1 MSNTPIIFNDPLLA
15 INSERMG
22 SPESMN
28 SGEPTSSGFSRRE
41 FIRLAGIGG
50 SLVIA
55 MSVMPGSAS
64 ALTRKNASSSALNA
78 YVEINSDGK
87 ITILAPNPEV
97 GQGVKTSLPMIV
109 AEELDANWDDVVIE
123 NAPIDAER
131 FGRQFAGGSTAIPM
145 RWDELRKMGAVV
157 RHVLLQ
163 AASQQWNVPVDQLST
178 ENSTVTHSKS
188 GETLSYAE
196 LAQQAAELTLP
207 DPNSLTL
214 KTPEQYRLI
223 GKRITGFDNH
233 AIVTGQALFGI
244 DTVVPDMLYA
254 SYIKCPQI
262 GGKAVSA
269 NLAELK
275 KLPGVRHAFIM
286 DGTVDIAYFNP
297 SGVDMM
303 SGVAIVADSSWQALD
318 ARQHAKIN
326 WDTSKAS
333 TDSWDTLLEQ
343 AKAVANKPG
352 AVEVEHKGDVD
363 KALKD
368 STTRRRSHYTFSY
381 ISHAQME
388 PQNCVAAWNSNG
400 SIEVWAPT
408 QTPQSAVTSLS
419 KVLGIDESKVTLH
432 QIRGGGG
439 FGRRLDN
446 DYARE
451 AALISKEINK
461 PVKLQWTRED
471 DMNYDCFRPGG
482 FYALEAGLD
491 SNGALTVWDNHSI
504 AVSADGEK
512 PNSSAGHWKTDFPGR
527 MLKHYRHAQTLLE
540 SKTQTGPLRA
550 PVSNTYAFAEQS
562 FLHELSAAVGR
573 DHVEFLVESLG
584 EPKWIDEGNIRSL
597 NTARA
602 IDVIQTA
609 AKRAGWGKKM
619 PAGRALGIAF
629 YFSHAGHIAEVADVS
644 VDEAKKVTV
653 HKVWVVA
660 DIGPVVNLSGAE
672 NQCQGSVVDGIG
684 GMMSQSITMKNGRIH
699 QQNFHQYPLMRV
711 NKSPEIDVHFVKSD
725 FTPTGI
731 GEPALPPVAPAICN
745 AIYTINGERIREM
758 PLSNLGYRL

>member
-1 MSNTPIIFNDPLLA
+1 MSNTPMIFNDPLQALNPERA
-15 INSERMG
+15 TSIENSNN
-22 SPESMN
+22 PEQSN
-28 SGEPTSSGFSRRE
+28 AGVSRRD
-41 FIRLAGIGG
+41 FIRLAGMGG
-50 SLVIA
+50 SLVVA
-55 MSVMPGSAS
+55 LSVMPGRVS
-64 ALTRKNASSSALNA
+64 ALAESNTGSAALNA
-78 YVEINSDGK
+78 YVEINTDGK

-123 NAPIDAER
+123 NSPIDAER
-131 FGRQFAGGSTAIPM
+131 FGRQFAGGSLSIPM
-145 RWDELRKMGAVV
+145 RWDELRNMGAVV

-163 AASQQWNVPVDQLST
+163 AASQQWNVPIDQLST
-178 ENSTVTHSKS
+178 KDSVITHSTS
-188 GETLSYAE
+188 GKTISYGDI
-196 LAQQAAELTLP
+196 AQQASELTLP
-207 DPNSLTL
+207 DPKTL
-214 KTPEQYRLI
+214 ILKAPEQYRLL
-223 GKRITGFDNH
+223 GKRITGVDNH
-233 AIVTGQALFGI
+233 AIVTGQPLFGI
-244 DTVVPDMLYA
+244 DTAVPDMLFA
-254 SYIKCPQI
+254 TYIKCPQI
-262 GGKAVSA
+262 GGKAISA
-269 NLAELK
+269 NVDELK

-297 SGVDMM
+297 GGVDMM

-318 ARQHAKIN
+318 ARQHAKIK

-333 TDSWDTLLEQ
+333 TDSWDALVEQ
-343 AKAVANKPG
+343 AKAVADKPG

-363 KALKD
+363 KALEA
-368 STTRRRSHYTFSY
+368 STTRRRSHYTFGY
-381 ISHAQME
+381 ISHAQLE

-419 KVLGIDESKVTLH
+419 KVLGIDESRITLH

-451 AALISKEINK
+451 AALISKQINK

-491 SNGALTVWDNHSI
+491 SKGALTAWDTHSI
-504 AVSADGEK
+504 VMSADGEK
-512 PNSSAGHWKTDFPGR
+512 PNSSAGHWKTDFPGH
-527 MLKHYRHAQTLLE
+527 MLKHFRHAQTLLE

-550 PVSNTYAFAEQS
+550 PVSNTYAFVEQS
-562 FLHELSAAVGR
+562 FMHELSAAVGR

-584 EPKWIDEGNIRSL
+584 EPKWIEQGNIRSL

-602 IDVIQTA
+602 IDVIQTV

-684 GMMSQSITMKNGRIH
+684 GMMSQSITMKNGRID

-745 AIYTINGERIREM
+745 AIYTITGERIREM

>member
-1 MSNTPIIFNDPLLA
+1 MSSTPIIFNDPLQA
-15 INSERMG
+15 INPVDAKSSEVL
-22 SPESMN
+22 ESA
-28 SGEPTSSGFSRRE
+28 GVSRRD

-50 SLVIA
+50 SLVVA
-55 MSVMPGSAS
+55 LSVVPVRVS
-64 ALTRKNASSSALNA
+64 ALAPKNAKSTALNA
-78 YVEINSDGK
+78 YVEIASNGK

-123 NAPIDAER
+123 NAPIDVER

-145 RWDELRKMGAVV
+145 RWDELRNMGAVV

-163 AASQQWNVPVDQLST
+163 AASQQWNVPIDQLST
-178 ENSTVTHSKS
+178 QDSTITHSKS
-188 GETLSYAE
+188 GKTISYGDVAA
-196 LAQQAAELTLP
+196 LAADLTLP
-207 DPNSLTL
+207 DPKDLSL
-214 KTPEQYRLI
+214 KTPDQYRLM
-223 GKRITGFDNH
+223 GKRITGVDNH

-244 DTVVPDMLYA
+244 DTVVPDMLFATYV
-254 SYIKCPQI
+254 KCPQI

-269 NLAELK
+269 NLDELK

-297 SGVDMM
+297 GGVDML

-318 ARQHAKIN
+318 ARQHLEVK
-326 WDTSKAS
+326 WDTSNAS
-333 TDSWDTLLEQ
+333 TDSWDALVEQ
-343 AKAVANKPG
+343 AKAVADKPG

-363 KALKD
+363 QALKD
-368 STTRRRSHYTFSY
+368 SSTRRRSHYTFGY

-408 QTPQSAVTSLS
+408 QTPQSAVTSLA
-419 KVLGIDESKVTLH
+419 KVLEIDEAKITLH

-451 AALISKEINK
+451 AALISRTIKA

-491 SNGALTVWDNHSI
+491 NKGALSAWDNHSI

-512 PNSSAGHWKTDFPGR
+512 PNSSAGHWATDFPGK
-527 MLKHYRHAQTLLE
+527 MLKNFRHAQTLLE

-562 FLHELSAAVGR
+562 FMHELSDAAGR
-573 DHVEFLVESLG
+573 DHVEFLVESFG
-584 EPKWIDEGNIRSL
+584 EPKWIDKGNIRSL

-602 IDVIQTA
+602 IDVIQTV

-619 PAGRALGIAF
+619 PDGRALGIAF

-644 VDEAKKVTV
+644 VDDSKKVTV

-672 NQCQGSVVDGIG
+672 NQCEGSVIDGIG
-684 GMMSQSITMKNGRIH
+684 AMMSQSITMTNGRID
-699 QQNFHQYPLMRV
+699 QQNFHQYPLLRT
-711 NKSPEIDVHFVKSD
+711 NKRPEIDVHFVKSD
-725 FTPTGI
+725 YTPTGI

-758 PLSNLGYRL
+758 PLSNLGYRI